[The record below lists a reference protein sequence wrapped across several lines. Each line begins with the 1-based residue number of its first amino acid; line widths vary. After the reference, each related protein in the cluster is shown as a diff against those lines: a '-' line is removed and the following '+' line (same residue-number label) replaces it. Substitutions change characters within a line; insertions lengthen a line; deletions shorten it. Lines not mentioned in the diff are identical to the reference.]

1 MKNMKI
7 EYINP
12 EMELILLD
20 DIADIVTVSGKG
32 DGTPPTED
40 FGNMGWG

>member
-7 EYINP
+7 EYQKP
-12 EMELILLD
+12 EMGVVLLD

-32 DGTPPTED
+32 DGTPPSED